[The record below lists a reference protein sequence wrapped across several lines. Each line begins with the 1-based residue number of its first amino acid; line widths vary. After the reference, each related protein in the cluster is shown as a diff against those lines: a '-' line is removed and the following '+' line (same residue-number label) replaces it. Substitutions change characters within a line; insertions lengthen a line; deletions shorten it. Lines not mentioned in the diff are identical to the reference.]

1 VYSYNLSVLF
11 HPKYSL
17 VLDNSDT
24 SYSVDEQ
31 EKKMSR
37 KEQVFSTQWGTYLL
51 VIKRVPWTGISVG

>member
-37 KEQVFSTQWGTYLL
+37 KEQVFSTQ
-51 VIKRVPWTGISVG
+51 